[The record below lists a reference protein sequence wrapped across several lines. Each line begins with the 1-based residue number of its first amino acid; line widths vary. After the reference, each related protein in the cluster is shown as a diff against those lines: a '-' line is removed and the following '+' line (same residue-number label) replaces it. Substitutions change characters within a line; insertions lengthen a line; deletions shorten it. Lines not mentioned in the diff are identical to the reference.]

1 MKKLLCSAVSYVS
14 NHSKK
19 FLVNKIF
26 SWLKI
31 ECAFLTNISLSV
43 MLAIWKF
50 QFYVRRT
57 ATKVAQVYQQKCLW
71 LGSRNVL
78 ISRAPSLGCTCKN
91 ASKSSKKKY
100 AIFLSI
106 FRGSRSYSC
115 AVGMS
120 LKRKK
125 SIFEGLDNIRAI
137 VFGFYREK
145 GSPSTLFESYKFTIK
160 EKHHSN
166 QIWLWSANQRRPFFA
181 VEGDF
186 LKGCNIELE
195 NSNGRISEVTQNATR
210 LEVQIKD
217 LLSEF
222 ECINNELKP
231 LPEEC
236 FVTMRLVYN
245 KDTPEKYNPEGF
257 VTDEKGDMSVS
268 NQGEFKSWVQFA
280 HFGPFLSR
288 FLANSYHKMMEFS
301 YLL

>member
-1 MKKLLCSAVSYVS
+1 MAQCQAKRQKLENYISTRVQSQAQSKKLMKKLLCSAVSYLAKNRMRLPDEYFIERNVGD
-14 NHSKK
+14 
-19 FLVNKIF
+19 
-26 SWLKI
+26 LKI
-31 ECAFLTNISLSV
+31 PILCPENCNQSGASISAK
-43 MLAIWKF
+43 ML
-50 QFYVRRT
+50 VT
-57 ATKVAQVYQQKCLW
+57 W
-71 LGSRNVL
+71 L
-78 ISRAPSLGCTCKN
+78 
-91 ASKSSKKKY
+91 
-100 AIFLSI
+100 
-106 FRGSRSYSC
+106 
-115 AVGMS
+115 
-120 LKRKK
+120 K